1 MKNGKNSIQDQTDL
15 SYGRIPPQAIEIEEA
30 VLGAILIEKDAQG
43 IVFSLLDPEHFY
55 KSSHQIIYQALKEMK
70 EKNTAIDLLTLTEH
84 LKRIGKLEEIGGP
97 YYLTTLT
104 SKVATAA
111 HLLDHI
117 LILKDKYI
125 FREAIR
131 IGHDLQ
137 KIGFEEDLNIDVIL
151 ANISTRLTALTDV
164 SDIFG
169 ENFKDIIGET
179 LADIKGKQ
187 EGTIRIGLKT
197 GYNGIDKIFD
207 FCSNNIIFIS
217 AIEKAGKTKFLINI
231 IVQLFLNNKDIGICW
246 YSMEDDKMKVIRNM
260 IAILTGIQDE
270 DQQSKHKKIS
280 DEDLN
285 NIIKATEAFK
295 NFDIEIIDRPTT
307 IDKIASHFDRFCLK
321 RYNKVNILAIDNFN
335 ICRDMEK
342 DLKDDL
348 SRENYICGRLQQ
360 INRENNLDNRIS
372 FTLVLDHLSPKQ
384 FPVDAYNLRIIAY
397 QRFGRFAMVQ
407 VN

>member
-1 MKNGKNSIQDQTDL
+1 
-15 SYGRIPPQAIEIEEA
+15 
-30 VLGAILIEKDAQG
+30 
-43 IVFSLLDPEHFY
+43 
-55 KSSHQIIYQALKEMK
+55 MK

-125 FREAIR
+125 FREA
-131 IGHDLQ
+131 
-137 KIGFEEDLNIDVIL
+137 
-151 ANISTRLTALTDV
+151 
-164 SDIFG
+164 
-169 ENFKDIIGET
+169 
-179 LADIKGKQ
+179 
-187 EGTIRIGLKT
+187 IRIGLKT

-342 DLKDDL
+342 DLKDR
-348 SRENYICGRLQQ
+348 SEEHTSELQ
-360 INRENNLDNRIS
+360 S
-372 FTLVLDHLSPKQ
+372 
-384 FPVDAYNLRIIAY
+384 
-397 QRFGRFAMVQ
+397 
-407 VN
+407 